1 MLAFTDAGSFYSSL
15 SSLLSNWSSLQGV
28 CTLFT
33 HLHQGGGISPPL
45 CRMDGME
52 VLFLVFPMNT
62 FAVVTDPIMRELFR
76 ECGLMAFLDQ

>member
-15 SSLLSNWSSLQGV
+15 ELIIGQLVIIARGMHV
-28 CTLFT
+28 IA
-33 HLHQGGGISPPL
+33 HLHQAGGISPPL

-76 ECGLMAFLDQ
+76 ECGLMGFLDQ